1 MYKIKKLKKIC
12 QICLAMLISE
22 VDGRSLQSV
31 HASGYFTFHMLSSE
45 PKSHFDF
52 IFLNIQCFSDDVE
65 NIIVRRYPDHLP
77 ESIGSRFSLYL
88 SSKLCYGIVLALK
101 TQLSSL
107 TSKCLLL
114 HSVDLHLEIL
124 S

>member
-1 MYKIKKLKKIC
+1 
-12 QICLAMLISE
+12 
-22 VDGRSLQSV
+22 LQYV
-31 HASGYFTFHMLSSE
+31 HPLGNLTFHALSCD

-65 NIIVRRYPDHLP
+65 NIIVRKYPDHLP

-101 TQLSSL
+101 TQLNCL
-107 TSKCLLL
+107 TSKC
-114 HSVDLHLEIL
+114 IL
-124 S
+124 SS